1 MKYMAFSPASN
12 LFFGAQAAPRPNDSQ
27 QSLRLRG
34 VGRPCLRPP
43 NSTSTPGAMQNSAA
57 YFDSLG
63 DLNFMEKLPIVV
75 WTIRQI
81 GCWIIGG

>member
-1 MKYMAFSPASN
+1 
-12 LFFGAQAAPRPNDSQ
+12 
-27 QSLRLRG
+27 
-34 VGRPCLRPP
+34 
-43 NSTSTPGAMQNSAA
+43 MQNSAA